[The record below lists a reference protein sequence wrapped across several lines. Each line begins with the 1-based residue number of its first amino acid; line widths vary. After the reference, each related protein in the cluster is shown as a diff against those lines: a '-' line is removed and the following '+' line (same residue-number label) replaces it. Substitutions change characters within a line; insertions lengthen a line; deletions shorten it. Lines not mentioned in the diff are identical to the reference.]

1 MNIIN
6 EFFVSFIL
14 IKLYFKFKVCR
25 KIKFPLLWKFYF
37 SKWKFYFS
45 ADTILALSTKAEWV
59 VKSYQE
65 IKNERVIRQTYE
77 QSCGASS
84 LATLL
89 NILDDQKKFDELE
102 LLKIMSGQEL
112 YTDMV
117 SFVDLNDAVKKL
129 GFQSNSYQINREN
142 LDKLV
147 NIPMLVKI
155 EDDPRFPHFVIIINH
170 KGNYLQVLDPSHGE
184 YISSKSQF
192 FSIWDR
198 YNKGGYALIVAPKK
212 ELKPFKLNTPKS
224 LHFDFSPFSLF

>member
-1 MNIIN
+1 M
-6 EFFVSFIL
+6 EKIL
-14 IKLYFKFKVCR
+14 
-25 KIKFPLLWKFYF
+25 KILLFLPILTL
-37 SKWKFYFS
+37 S
-45 ADTILALSTKAEWV
+45 AKAEWV

-89 NILDDQKKFDELE
+89 NILDDKKFDELE

-117 SFVDLNDAVKKL
+117 SFADLSDAVKKL
-129 GFQSNSYQINREN
+129 GYESNSYQINREN

-155 EDDPRFPHFVIIINH
+155 EDDPRFPHFVVIINH
-170 KGNYLQVLDPSHGE
+170 KGNYLQILDPSYGE
-184 YISSKSQF
+184 YISSKREFYSV
-192 FSIWDR
+192 WDR
-198 YNKGGYALIVAPKK
+198 YNKGGFALVVNPKK
-212 ELKPFKLNTPKS
+212 QLKDYKLNLPKS
-224 LHFDFSPFSLF
+224 LNFEIEPFGF

>member
-1 MNIIN
+1 M
-6 EFFVSFIL
+6 EKIL
-14 IKLYFKFKVCR
+14 
-25 KIKFPLLWKFYF
+25 KILLFLP
-37 SKWKFYFS
+37 
-45 ADTILALSTKAEWV
+45 ILALSTKAEWV

-117 SFVDLNDAVKKL
+117 SFADLSDAVKKL

-170 KGNYLQVLDPSHGE
+170 KGNYFTS
-184 YISSKSQF
+184 
-192 FSIWDR
+192 
-198 YNKGGYALIVAPKK
+198 A
-212 ELKPFKLNTPKS
+212 
-224 LHFDFSPFSLF
+224 